1 MSQKRENKLSHIN
14 EEGKASMVNINK
26 KKITK
31 RTAIASAKIFL
42 NDIAYKLVKKNKS
55 QKGDVLNTSRV
66 AGIMASKKTSDLIPL
81 CHQINLD
88 KVSIDYVFNNDENC
102 IIINSTAVTSN
113 KTGVEMEALMG
124 ATLASLTI
132 YDMLKAVDKKILIT
146 DIMLDY
152 KDGGRSGKFVRDKK
166 KTN

>member
-1 MSQKRENKLSHIN
+1 MKRQREDKLSHIN
-14 EEGKASMVNINK
+14 EDGKASMVNINE

-31 RTAIASAKIFL
+31 RTAVASSKIFL
-42 NDIAYKLVKKNKS
+42 NDVAYKLVKENKS
-55 QKGDVLNTSRV
+55 QKGDVLNTSRL

-88 KVSIDYVFNNDENC
+88 KVSIDYDFCNDEKC
-102 IIINSTAVTSN
+102 IVIKSTAVTSG

-132 YDMLKAVDKKILIT
+132 YDMLKAVDKKIMIT

-152 KDGGRSGKFVRDKK
+152 KDGGRSGKFVRD
-166 KTN
+166 

>member
-1 MSQKRENKLSHIN
+1 MKQQREDKLSHIN
-14 EEGKASMVNINK
+14 EDGKASMVNINE

-31 RTAIASAKIFL
+31 RTAVASSKIFL
-42 NDIAYKLVKKNKS
+42 NDVAYKLVIVNKS
-55 QKGDVLNTSRV
+55 QKGDVLNTSRL

-88 KVSIDYVFNNDENC
+88 KVSIDYDFCNDEKC
-102 IIINSTAVTSN
+102 IIIKSTAVTSG

-132 YDMLKAVDKKILIT
+132 YDMLKAVDKKIMIT

-152 KDGGRSGKFVRDKK
+152 KDGGRSGKFVRD
-166 KTN
+166 

>member
-1 MSQKRENKLSHIN
+1 MKQQREDKLSHIN
-14 EEGKASMVNINK
+14 EDGKASMVNINE

-31 RTAIASAKIFL
+31 RTAVASSKIFL
-42 NDIAYKLVKKNKS
+42 NDVAYKLVKENKS
-55 QKGDVLNTSRV
+55 QKGDVLNTSRL

-88 KVSIDYVFNNDENC
+88 KVSIDYEFCNDKKC
-102 IIINSTAVTSN
+102 IIIKSTAVTSG

-132 YDMLKAVDKKILIT
+132 YDMLKAVDKKIMIT
-146 DIMLDY
+146 DIKLDY
-152 KDGGRSGKFVRDKK
+152 KDGGRSGKFVRD
-166 KTN
+166 

>member
-1 MSQKRENKLSHIN
+1 MKQQIEDKLSHIN
-14 EEGKASMVNINK
+14 EDGKASMVNINE

-31 RTAIASAKIFL
+31 RTAVASSKIFL
-42 NDIAYKLVKKNKS
+42 NDVAYKLVKENKS
-55 QKGDVLNTSRV
+55 QKGDVLNTSRL

-88 KVSIDYVFNNDENC
+88 KVSIDYDFCNDEKS
-102 IIINSTAVTSN
+102 IIIKSTAITSG

-132 YDMLKAVDKKILIT
+132 YDMLKAVDKKIMIS
-146 DIMLDY
+146 DVKLDY
-152 KDGGRSGKFVRDKK
+152 KDGGRSGRFVRD
-166 KTN
+166 

>member
-1 MSQKRENKLSHIN
+1 MKRQRENQLSHIN
-14 EEGKASMVNINK
+14 EDGKASMVNINE

-31 RTAIASAKIFL
+31 RTAVASSKIFL
-42 NDIAYKLVKKNKS
+42 NDVAYKLVKENKS
-55 QKGDVLNTSRV
+55 QKGDVLNTSRL

-88 KVSIDYVFNNDENC
+88 KVSIDYDFCNDEKC
-102 IIINSTAVTSN
+102 IIIKSTAVTSG

-132 YDMLKAVDKKILIT
+132 YDMLKAVDKKIMIT

-152 KDGGRSGKFVRDKK
+152 KDGGRSGKFVRD
-166 KTN
+166 

>member
-1 MSQKRENKLSHIN
+1 MKQQREDKLSHIN
-14 EEGKASMVNINK
+14 EDGKASMVNINE

-31 RTAIASAKIFL
+31 RTAIASSKIFL
-42 NDIAYKLVKKNKS
+42 NDVAYKLVKENKS
-55 QKGDVLNTSRV
+55 QKGDVLNTSRL

-88 KVSIDYVFNNDENC
+88 KVSIDYDFCNDEKC
-102 IIINSTAVTSN
+102 IIIKSTAVTSG
-113 KTGVEMEALMG
+113 KTGVEMEALIG

-132 YDMLKAVDKKILIT
+132 YDMLKAVDKKIMIT

-152 KDGGRSGKFVRDKK
+152 KDGGRSGKFVRD
-166 KTN
+166 

>member
-1 MSQKRENKLSHIN
+1 MKRQREDKLSHIN
-14 EEGKASMVNINK
+14 EDGKASMVNINE

-31 RTAIASAKIFL
+31 RTAVASSKIFL
-42 NDIAYKLVKKNKS
+42 NDVAYKLVKENKS
-55 QKGDVLNTSRV
+55 QKGDVLNTSRL

-88 KVSIDYVFNNDENC
+88 KVSIDYDFCNDEKC
-102 IIINSTAVTSN
+102 IIIKSTAITSG

-132 YDMLKAVDKKILIT
+132 YDMLKAVDKKIMIT

-152 KDGGRSGKFVRDKK
+152 KDGGRSGKFVRD
-166 KTN
+166 

>member
-1 MSQKRENKLSHIN
+1 MKRQREDKLSHIN
-14 EEGKASMVNINK
+14 EDGKASMVNINE

-31 RTAIASAKIFL
+31 RTAVASSKIFL
-42 NDIAYKLVKKNKS
+42 NDVAYKLVRENKS
-55 QKGDVLNTSRV
+55 QKGDVLNTSRL

-88 KVSIDYVFNNDENC
+88 KVSIDYDFCNDKKC
-102 IIINSTAVTSN
+102 IIIKSTAVTSG

-132 YDMLKAVDKKILIT
+132 YDMLKAVDKKIMIT

-152 KDGGRSGKFVRDKK
+152 KDGGRSGKFVRD
-166 KTN
+166 

>member
-1 MSQKRENKLSHIN
+1 MKQQREDKLSHIN
-14 EEGKASMVNINK
+14 EDGKASMVNINE

-31 RTAIASAKIFL
+31 RTAVASSKIFL
-42 NDIAYKLVKKNKS
+42 NDVAYKLVKENKS
-55 QKGDVLNTSRV
+55 QKGDVLNTSRL

-88 KVSIDYVFNNDENC
+88 KVSIDYNFCNDEKC
-102 IIINSTAVTSN
+102 IIIKSTAVTSG

-132 YDMLKAVDKKILIT
+132 YDMLKAVDKKIKIS
-146 DIMLDY
+146 DIWLDY
-152 KDGGRSGKFVRDKK
+152 KDGGRSGKFVRD
-166 KTN
+166 

>member
-1 MSQKRENKLSHIN
+1 MKRKREDKLSHIN
-14 EEGKASMVNINK
+14 EDGKASMVNINE

-31 RTAIASAKIFL
+31 RTAVASSKIFL
-42 NDIAYKLVKKNKS
+42 NDVAYKLVKENKS
-55 QKGDVLNTSRV
+55 QKGDVLNTSRL
-66 AGIMASKKTSDLIPL
+66 AGIMSSKKTSDLIPL

-88 KVSIDYVFNNDENC
+88 KVSIDYDFCNDEKC
-102 IIINSTAVTSN
+102 IIIKSTAVTSG

-132 YDMLKAVDKKILIT
+132 YDMLKAVDKKIMIT

-152 KDGGRSGKFVRDKK
+152 KDGGRSGKFVRD
-166 KTN
+166 

>member
-1 MSQKRENKLSHIN
+1 MKQQREDKLSHIN
-14 EEGKASMVNINK
+14 EDGKASMVNINE

-31 RTAIASAKIFL
+31 RTAVASSKIFL
-42 NDIAYKLVKKNKS
+42 NDVAYKLVKENKS
-55 QKGDVLNTSRV
+55 QKGDVLNTSRL

-88 KVSIDYVFNNDENC
+88 KVSIDYNFCNDEKC
-102 IIINSTAVTSN
+102 IIIKSTAVTSG

-132 YDMLKAVDKKILIT
+132 YDMLKAVDKKIIIT

-152 KDGGRSGKFVRDKK
+152 KDGGRSGKFVRD
-166 KTN
+166 

>member
-1 MSQKRENKLSHIN
+1 MKQQREDKLSHIN
-14 EEGKASMVNINK
+14 EDGKASMVNINE

-31 RTAIASAKIFL
+31 RTAVASSKIFL
-42 NDIAYKLVKKNKS
+42 NDVAYKLVKENKS
-55 QKGDVLNTSRV
+55 QKGDVLNTSRL

-88 KVSIDYVFNNDENC
+88 KVSIDYDFCNDEKC
-102 IIINSTAVTSN
+102 IIIKSTAVTSG
-113 KTGVEMEALMG
+113 KTGVEMEALVG

-132 YDMLKAVDKKILIT
+132 YDMLKAVDKKIMIT

-152 KDGGRSGKFVRDKK
+152 KDGGRSGKFVRD
-166 KTN
+166 

>member
-1 MSQKRENKLSHIN
+1 MKQQREDKLSHIN
-14 EEGKASMVNINK
+14 EDGKASMVNINE

-31 RTAIASAKIFL
+31 RTAVASSKIFL
-42 NDIAYKLVKKNKS
+42 NDVAYKLVKENKS
-55 QKGDVLNTSRV
+55 QKGDVLNTSRL

-88 KVSIDYVFNNDENC
+88 KVSIDYDFCNDEKC
-102 IIINSTAVTSN
+102 IIIKSTAVTSG

-132 YDMLKAVDKKILIT
+132 YDMLKAVDKKIMIT

-152 KDGGRSGKFVRDKK
+152 KDGGRSGRFVRD
-166 KTN
+166 

>member
-1 MSQKRENKLSHIN
+1 MKRQREDKLSHIN
-14 EEGKASMVNINK
+14 EDGKASMVNINE

-31 RTAIASAKIFL
+31 RTAVASSKIFL
-42 NDIAYKLVKKNKS
+42 NDVAYKLVKENKS
-55 QKGDVLNTSRV
+55 QKGDVLNTSRL

-88 KVSIDYVFNNDENC
+88 KVSIDYDFCNDEKC
-102 IIINSTAVTSN
+102 IIIKSTAVTSG

-132 YDMLKAVDKKILIT
+132 YDMLKAVDKKIMIT
-146 DIMLDY
+146 DIILDY
-152 KDGGRSGKFVRDKK
+152 KDGGRSGKFVRD
-166 KTN
+166 

>member
-1 MSQKRENKLSHIN
+1 MKQQREDKLSHIN
-14 EEGKASMVNINK
+14 EDGKASMVNINE

-31 RTAIASAKIFL
+31 RTAVASSKVFL
-42 NDIAYKLVKKNKS
+42 NDVAYKLVKENKS
-55 QKGDVLNTSRV
+55 QKGDVLNTSRL

-88 KVSIDYVFNNDENC
+88 KVSIDYDFCNDEKC
-102 IIINSTAVTSN
+102 IIIKSTAVTSG

-132 YDMLKAVDKKILIT
+132 YDMLKAVDKKIMIT

-152 KDGGRSGKFVRDKK
+152 KDGGRSGKFVRD
-166 KTN
+166 

>member
-1 MSQKRENKLSHIN
+1 MRQKKENRLSHIN

-88 KVSIDYVFNNDENC
+88 KVSIDYVFNNDEKC

-132 YDMLKAVDKKILIT
+132 YDMLKAVDKKIIIT

-152 KDGGRSGKFVRDKK
+152 KDGGRSGKFVRD
-166 KTN
+166 

>member
-1 MSQKRENKLSHIN
+1 MKQQREDKLSHIN
-14 EEGKASMVNINK
+14 EDGKASMVNINE

-31 RTAIASAKIFL
+31 RTAVASSKIFL
-42 NDIAYKLVKKNKS
+42 NDVAYKLVKENKS
-55 QKGDVLNTSRV
+55 QKGDVLNTSRL

-88 KVSIDYVFNNDENC
+88 KVSIDYDFCNDEKC
-102 IIINSTAVTSN
+102 IIIKSTVVTSG

-132 YDMLKAVDKKILIT
+132 YDMLKAVDKKIMIT

-152 KDGGRSGKFVRDKK
+152 KDGGRSGKFVRD
-166 KTN
+166 

>member
-1 MSQKRENKLSHIN
+1 MKRQREKKLSHIN
-14 EEGKASMVNINK
+14 DDGKASMVNINK

-31 RTAIASAKIFL
+31 RTAIASSKIFL
-42 NDIAYKLVKKNKS
+42 NNVAYKLVKENKS
-55 QKGDVLNTSRV
+55 QKGDVLNTSRL

-88 KVSIDYVFNNDENC
+88 KVSIDYDFCNDEKC
-102 IIINSTAVTSN
+102 IIIKSTAVTSG

-132 YDMLKAVDKKILIT
+132 YDMLKAVDKKIMIT

-152 KDGGRSGKFVRDKK
+152 KDGGRSGKFVRD
-166 KTN
+166 

>member
-1 MSQKRENKLSHIN
+1 MRQKRENRLSHIN

-31 RTAIASAKIFL
+31 RTAIASSKIFL
-42 NDIAYKLVKKNKS
+42 NNIAYKLVKKNKS

-88 KVSIDYVFNNDENC
+88 KVSIDYVFNNDEKC

-132 YDMLKAVDKKILIT
+132 YDMLKAVDKKIIIT

-152 KDGGRSGKFVRDKK
+152 KDGGRSGKFVRD
-166 KTN
+166 

>member
-1 MSQKRENKLSHIN
+1 MKRQREDKLSHIN
-14 EEGKASMVNINK
+14 EDGKASMVNINE

-31 RTAIASAKIFL
+31 RTAVASSKIFL
-42 NDIAYKLVKKNKS
+42 NDVAYKLVKENKS
-55 QKGDVLNTSRV
+55 QKGDVLNTSRL

-88 KVSIDYVFNNDENC
+88 KVSIDYDFCNDEKC
-102 IIINSTAVTSN
+102 IIIKSTAVTSG

-132 YDMLKAVDKKILIT
+132 YDMFKAVDKKIMIT

-152 KDGGRSGKFVRDKK
+152 KDGGRSGKFVRD
-166 KTN
+166 

>member
-1 MSQKRENKLSHIN
+1 MKQQREDKLSHIN
-14 EEGKASMVNINK
+14 EDGKASMVNINE

-31 RTAIASAKIFL
+31 RTAVASSKIFL
-42 NDIAYKLVKKNKS
+42 NDVAYKLVKENKS
-55 QKGDVLNTSRV
+55 QKGDVLNTSIL

-88 KVSIDYVFNNDENC
+88 KVSIDYDFCNDEKC
-102 IIINSTAVTSN
+102 IIIKSTAVTSG

-132 YDMLKAVDKKILIT
+132 YDMLKAVDKKIMIT

-152 KDGGRSGKFVRDKK
+152 KDGGRSGKFVRD
-166 KTN
+166 

>member
-1 MSQKRENKLSHIN
+1 MKKQREDKLSHIN
-14 EEGKASMVNINK
+14 EDGKASMVNINE

-31 RTAIASAKIFL
+31 RTAVASSKIFL
-42 NDIAYKLVKKNKS
+42 NDVAYKLVKENKS
-55 QKGDVLNTSRV
+55 QKGDVLNTSRL

-88 KVSIDYVFNNDENC
+88 KVSIDYDFCNDEKC
-102 IIINSTAVTSN
+102 IIIKSTAVTSG

-132 YDMLKAVDKKILIT
+132 YDMLKAVDKKIMIT
-146 DIMLDY
+146 DIMLNY
-152 KDGGRSGKFVRDKK
+152 KDGGRSGKFVRD
-166 KTN
+166 

>member
-1 MSQKRENKLSHIN
+1 MKRQREDKLSHIN
-14 EEGKASMVNINK
+14 EDGKASMVNINE

-31 RTAIASAKIFL
+31 RTAVASSKIFL
-42 NDIAYKLVKKNKS
+42 NDVAYKLVKENKS
-55 QKGDVLNTSRV
+55 QKGDVLNTSRL

-88 KVSIDYVFNNDENC
+88 KVSIDYDFCNDEKS
-102 IIINSTAVTSN
+102 IIIKSTAITSG

-132 YDMLKAVDKKILIT
+132 YDMLKAVDKKIMIT

-152 KDGGRSGKFVRDKK
+152 KDGGRSGKFVRD
-166 KTN
+166 

>member
-1 MSQKRENKLSHIN
+1 MKRQRENKLSHIN
-14 EEGKASMVNINK
+14 EDGKASMVNINE

-31 RTAIASAKIFL
+31 RTAIASSKIFL
-42 NDIAYKLVKKNKS
+42 NDVAYKLVKENKS
-55 QKGDVLNTSRV
+55 QKGDVLNTSRL

-81 CHQINLD
+81 CHLINLD
-88 KVSIDYVFNNDENC
+88 KVSIDYDFCNDEKC
-102 IIINSTAVTSN
+102 IIIKSTAVTSG

-132 YDMLKAVDKKILIT
+132 YDMLKAVDKKIMIT

-152 KDGGRSGKFVRDKK
+152 KDGGRSGKFVRD
-166 KTN
+166 

>member
-1 MSQKRENKLSHIN
+1 MKQQTEDKLSHIN
-14 EEGKASMVNINK
+14 EDGKASMVNINE

-31 RTAIASAKIFL
+31 RTAIASSKIFL
-42 NDIAYKLVKKNKS
+42 NDVAYKLVKENKS
-55 QKGDVLNTSRV
+55 QKGDVLNTSRL

-88 KVSIDYVFNNDENC
+88 KVSIDYDFCNDEKC
-102 IIINSTAVTSN
+102 IIIKSTAVTSG

-132 YDMLKAVDKKILIT
+132 YDMLKAVDKKIMIT

-152 KDGGRSGKFVRDKK
+152 KDGGRSGKFVRD
-166 KTN
+166 

>member
-1 MSQKRENKLSHIN
+1 MKQQREDKLSHIN
-14 EEGKASMVNINK
+14 EDGKASMVNINE

-31 RTAIASAKIFL
+31 RTAIASSKIFL
-42 NDIAYKLVKKNKS
+42 NDVAYKLVRENKS
-55 QKGDVLNTSRV
+55 QKGDVLNTSRL

-88 KVSIDYVFNNDENC
+88 KVSIDYDFCNDEKC
-102 IIINSTAVTSN
+102 IIIKSTAVTSG

-132 YDMLKAVDKKILIT
+132 YDMLKAVDKKIIIT

-152 KDGGRSGKFVRDKK
+152 KDGGRSGKFVRD
-166 KTN
+166 

>member
-1 MSQKRENKLSHIN
+1 MKKNNKNKLNHIN
-14 EEGKASMVNINK
+14 EEGKASMVNIYK

-31 RTAIASAKIFL
+31 RIAIASSKVFL
-42 NDIAYKLVKKNKS
+42 NVTAYKLVKKNKS
-55 QKGDVLNTSRV
+55 QKGDVLNTSRL

-88 KVSIDYVFNNDENC
+88 KVSIDYDFYDKEQC
-102 IIINSTAVTSN
+102 ILIKSTAVTSG
-113 KTGVEMEALMG
+113 KTGVEMEAIMG

-132 YDMLKAVDKKILIT
+132 YDMLKAVDKKIKIT

-152 KDGGRSGKFVRDKK
+152 KDGGRSGKFVRG
-166 KTN
+166 

>member
-1 MSQKRENKLSHIN
+1 MRQKRENKLSHIN
-14 EEGKASMVNINK
+14 QEGKASMVNINE

-31 RTAIASAKIFL
+31 RTAVASSKIFL
-42 NDIAYKLVKKNKS
+42 NDVAYKLVKENKS
-55 QKGDVLNTSRV
+55 QKGDVLNTSRL
-66 AGIMASKKTSDLIPL
+66 AGIMASKKTSDFIPL

-88 KVSIDYVFNNDENC
+88 KVSIDYDFCNDEKC
-102 IIINSTAVTSN
+102 IIIKSTAVTSG

-132 YDMLKAVDKKILIT
+132 YDMLKAVDKKIMIT

-152 KDGGRSGKFVRDKK
+152 KDGGRSGKFVRD
-166 KTN
+166 

>member
-1 MSQKRENKLSHIN
+1 MKEQREDKLSHIN
-14 EEGKASMVNINK
+14 EDGKASMVNINE

-31 RTAIASAKIFL
+31 RTAIASSKIFL
-42 NDIAYKLVKKNKS
+42 NDVAYKLVKENKS
-55 QKGDVLNTSRV
+55 QKGDVLNTSRL

-88 KVSIDYVFNNDENC
+88 KVSIDYDFCNDEKC
-102 IIINSTAVTSN
+102 IIIKSTAVTSG

-132 YDMLKAVDKKILIT
+132 YDMLKAVDKKIMIT

-152 KDGGRSGKFVRDKK
+152 KDGGRSGKFVRD
-166 KTN
+166 

>member
-1 MSQKRENKLSHIN
+1 MKQQREDKLSHIN
-14 EEGKASMVNINK
+14 EDGKASMVNINE

-31 RTAIASAKIFL
+31 RTAVASSKIFL
-42 NDIAYKLVKKNKS
+42 NDVAYKLVKENKS
-55 QKGDVLNTSRV
+55 QKGDVLNTSRL

-88 KVSIDYVFNNDENC
+88 KVSIDYEFSNDEKC
-102 IIINSTAVTSN
+102 IIIKSTAVTLG

-132 YDMLKAVDKKILIT
+132 YDMLKAVDKKIMIT

-152 KDGGRSGKFVRDKK
+152 KDGGRSGKFVRD
-166 KTN
+166 